1 MNILSDILSFN
12 LLLAAFAVFPSGMIQ
27 GYAGFGG
34 ALVAVPFL
42 AILFDP
48 VSGFA
53 TILFVVLFGQGTHFF
68 KAAKSAD
75 WYEVGP
81 VAATSSLTMTIG
93 ILFLVASDPIFI
105 RKCMGIIIFLI
116 TLLMASNWSYTG
128 KRSLT
133 SKLFTGGFSGAI
145 TGGFGVPGFPL
156 QVMYF
161 HSSSSTVEM
170 KRANV
175 LAALACGLVVAITGL
190 LIQSVYTQEML
201 IRAVIIAPTFIF
213 GAKLGEMIFK
223 VAPADWF
230 RKVTYLILL
239 ITALMLFFF

>member
-1 MNILSDILSFN
+1 MNILSDVLSFN

-48 VSGFA
+48 VTGFA
-53 TILFVVLFGQGTHFF
+53 MILFVVLFGQGTHFF

-75 WYEVGP
+75 WHEVGP
-81 VAATSSLTMTIG
+81 VAAASSFTMTIG
-93 ILFLVASDPIFI
+93 ILFLVASDPTFI
-105 RKCMGIIIFLI
+105 RKCMGIIIILI

-128 KRSLT
+128 KRGLT
-133 SKLFTGGFSGAI
+133 GKLFTGGFSGAI

-170 KRANV
+170 KRA
-175 LAALACGLVVAITGL
+175 T
-190 LIQSVYTQEML
+190 
-201 IRAVIIAPTFIF
+201 R
-213 GAKLGEMIFK
+213 
-223 VAPADWF
+223 
-230 RKVTYLILL
+230 RILL
-239 ITALMLFFF
+239 HCMRRSLPRCSTSRS

>member
-1 MNILSDILSFN
+1 MNILSDVLSFN

-48 VSGFA
+48 VTGFA
-53 TILFVVLFGQGTHFF
+53 MILFVGLFGQGTHFF

-75 WYEVGP
+75 WHEVGP
-81 VAATSSLTMTIG
+81 VAAASSFTMTIG
-93 ILFLVASDPIFI
+93 ILFLVASDPTFI
-105 RKCMGIIIFLI
+105 RKCMGIIIILI

-128 KRSLT
+128 KRGLT
-133 SKLFTGGFSGAI
+133 GKLFTGGFSGAI

-190 LIQSVYTQEML
+190 LIQSVYTQEIL
-201 IRAVIIAPTFIF
+201 IRSVIIAPTFVF
-213 GAKLGEMIFK
+213 GAKLGQMIFK
-223 VAPADWF
+223 IAPADWF
-230 RKVTYLILL
+230 QKVTYLILL
-239 ITALMLFFF
+239 FTALMLFFF

>member
-1 MNILSDILSFN
+1 MNILSDVLSFN

-48 VSGFA
+48 VTGFA
-53 TILFVVLFGQGTHFF
+53 MILFVVLFGQGTHFF

-75 WYEVGP
+75 WHEVGP
-81 VAATSSLTMTIG
+81 VAAASSFTMTIG
-93 ILFLVASDPIFI
+93 ILFLVASDPTFI
-105 RKCMGIIIFLI
+105 RKCMGIIIILI

-128 KRSLT
+128 KRGLT
-133 SKLFTGGFSGAI
+133 GKLFTGGFSGAI

-190 LIQSVYTQEML
+190 LIQSIYTQEML

-213 GAKLGEMIFK
+213 GAKLGQMVFK

-230 RKVTYLILL
+230 QKVTYLILL
-239 ITALMLFFF
+239 FTALMLFFF

>member
-1 MNILSDILSFN
+1 MNILSDVFNFN
-12 LLLAAFAVFPSGMIQ
+12 LILAAFAVFPSGIIQ

-48 VSGFA
+48 VTGFA
-53 TILFVVLFGQGTHFF
+53 MILFVVLFGQGTHFL
-68 KAAKSAD
+68 KATKSAD
-75 WYEVGP
+75 WNEVGP
-81 VAATSSLTMTIG
+81 VAAASAFTMTIG
-93 ILFLVASDPIFI
+93 ILFLVVSDPIFI

-116 TLLMASNWSYTG
+116 TLLMASNWNYIG

-161 HSSSSTVEM
+161 HSSTSTMEM

-190 LIQSVYTQEML
+190 FIQNIYTQEML
-201 IRAVIIAPTFIF
+201 IRGVIIAPTFIM
-213 GAKLGEMIFK
+213 GAKLGEIIFK
-223 VAPADWF
+223 VAPAVWF
-230 RKVTYLILL
+230 QKVTYLILL
-239 ITALMLFFF
+239 ITALMLFLF

>member
-1 MNILSDILSFN
+1 MNIFPDVLSFN
-12 LLLAAFAVFPSGMIQ
+12 LILAAFAVFPSGIIQ

-42 AILFDP
+42 AVLFDP
-48 VSGFA
+48 VTGFA
-53 TILFVVLFGQGTHFF
+53 MILFVVLFGQGSHFL
-68 KAAKSAD
+68 KAVKSAD
-75 WYEVGP
+75 WNEVGP
-81 VAATSSLTMTIG
+81 VAVASSFTMTIG
-93 ILFLVASDPIFI
+93 ILFLVASDPTFI

-116 TLLMASNWSYTG
+116 TLLMASNWNYKG
-128 KRSLT
+128 KRGLI
-133 SKLFTGGFSGAI
+133 SKLLTGGFSGAI

-161 HSSSSTVEM
+161 HSSSSRVEM

-190 LIQSVYTQEML
+190 FFQNIYTQEML
-201 IRAVIIAPTFIF
+201 IRGAIIAPTFII
-213 GAKLGEMIFK
+213 GAKIGEKIFK

-230 RKVTYLILL
+230 RKVTYIILFA
-239 ITALMLFFF
+239 TALMLLFL

>member
-1 MNILSDILSFN
+1 MDILSNVLSFN

-48 VSGFA
+48 VTGFA
-53 TILFVVLFGQGTHFF
+53 MILFVVLFGQGTHFF
-68 KAAKSAD
+68 KATKSAD
-75 WYEVGP
+75 WHEVGP
-81 VAATSSLTMTIG
+81 VAAASSFTMTIG

-105 RKCMGIIIFLI
+105 RKCMGIIIILI

-128 KRSLT
+128 KRGLT
-133 SKLFTGGFSGAI
+133 GKLFTGGLSGAI

-161 HSSSSTVEM
+161 H
-170 KRANV
+170 
-175 LAALACGLVVAITGL
+175 
-190 LIQSVYTQEML
+190 Y
-201 IRAVIIAPTFIF
+201 
-213 GAKLGEMIFK
+213 
-223 VAPADWF
+223 
-230 RKVTYLILL
+230 
-239 ITALMLFFF
+239 

>member
-1 MNILSDILSFN
+1 MNILSDVLSFN
-12 LLLAAFAVFPSGMIQ
+12 LLLAAFAVFPSGMMQ

-48 VSGFA
+48 VTGFA
-53 TILFVVLFGQGTHFF
+53 MILFVVLFGQGTHFF

-75 WYEVGP
+75 WHEVGP
-81 VAATSSLTMTIG
+81 VAAASSFTMTIG
-93 ILFLVASDPIFI
+93 ILFLVASDPTFI
-105 RKCMGIIIFLI
+105 RKCMGIIIILI

-128 KRSLT
+128 KRGLT
-133 SKLFTGGFSGAI
+133 DKLFAGGFSGAI
-145 TGGFGVPGFPL
+145 TGGFGVRGFPL

-190 LIQSVYTQEML
+190 LIQSVYTQEIL

-213 GAKLGEMIFK
+213 GAKLGQMIFK

-230 RKVTYLILL
+230 QKVTYLILL
-239 ITALMLFFF
+239 FTALMLFFF

>member
-1 MNILSDILSFN
+1 MNILSDVLSFN
-12 LLLAAFAVFPSGMIQ
+12 LILAAFAVFPSGIIQ

-42 AILFDP
+42 AVLFDP
-48 VSGFA
+48 VTGFA
-53 TILFVVLFGQGTHFF
+53 MILFVVLFGQGTHFLT
-68 KAAKSAD
+68 ATKSAD
-75 WYEVGP
+75 WNEVGP
-81 VAATSSLTMTIG
+81 VAAASAFTMTIG
-93 ILFLVASDPIFI
+93 ILFLVASDPIFL
-105 RKCMGIIIFLI
+105 RKCMGVIIFLI
-116 TLLMASNWSYTG
+116 TLLMASNWNYTG
-128 KRSLT
+128 KRGLT

-161 HSSSSTVEM
+161 HSSTSTVEM

-175 LAALACGLVVAITGL
+175 LAALACGVMVAIMGL
-190 LIQSVYTQEML
+190 FVQNIYTQEML
-201 IRAVIIAPTFIF
+201 IRGAIIAPTFIM

-230 RKVTYLILL
+230 QKVTYLILL
-239 ITALMLFFF
+239 ITALMLFVF